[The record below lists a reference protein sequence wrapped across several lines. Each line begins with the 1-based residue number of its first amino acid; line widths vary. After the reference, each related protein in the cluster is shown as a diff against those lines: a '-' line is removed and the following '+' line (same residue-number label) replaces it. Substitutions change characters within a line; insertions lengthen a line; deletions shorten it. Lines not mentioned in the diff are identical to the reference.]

1 LTIHDSTHEINYRN
15 PSHDDMLAC
24 VSFNP
29 KITTITRSIIHKLTN
44 GNSNQTNRNEQPNQ
58 PEKRR
63 NIEKIQPKEQQKN
76 KQMMSS
82 HNSIQS
88 SNNDEAKARED
99 QDVASLLTI
108 PITTAETTGTG
119 TKFIKCQ
126 ITRLPQHGTLY
137 DLTAPTTPLR
147 SNDLLSKLIEI
158 NKIADKEGLTCSV
171 LYKAEAG
178 WFSIPDTMSNGT
190 SIHDPTPIDPD
201 WLEYRTV
208 EIDPMWSLTEGIPS
222 SSPSLP
228 QRVIVQ
234 VQNSN
239 DEPVLH
245 IGNEEDGDKQNEKSI
260 HDNGDD
266 GTLLNVWTLSTL
278 VGEDDSCWGDN
289 DDDTQNEL
297 SSCKTK
303 ARLGNITL
311 MDADRDV
318 DRVRVDVR
326 TGNGMLTIHPL
337 DLSYVDFNTCSNRTR
352 YYTYGDSGEDSTLSS
367 SSLEWNNLH
376 LSFEIFIFSTARRT
390 TVRRCHFLRSQ
401 AMSAQYY
408 PERPT
413 KASYQATTQSTLQST
428 MAREVHVQTTKNVA
442 FHWMKMVIRT
452 PLITARVLL

>member
-1 LTIHDSTHEINYRN
+1 
-15 PSHDDMLAC
+15 MLAC